1 MSRDRTAEQRNCY
14 AASRERLKARSTN
27 SSSTNNH
34 KSLTA
39 QNGKTAR
46 RSSTVYAHAV
56 VGVLKEGF
64 KTNKQTKKKKKKK
77 KKQKKILQT
86 GEFVAIYRRNA
97 ELF

>member
-64 KTNKQTKKKKKKK
+64 KTNKQTKKKKK
-77 KKQKKILQT
+77 ILQT

>member
-77 KKQKKILQT
+77 ILQT